1 MQNHFLKSCYLVRGV
16 GDCAGEDERVE
27 SAGRGDVL
35 EDFADVL
42 IRQRILSASLASL
55 VLQLS
60 LLDKTR
66 LLLELLQ
73 HQVLMLVELDALLV
87 ELVHGVHHGPDL
99 GLQGGGGPEV
109 EILSTARGQRQLL
122 LHVQQECVDQVGV
135 LDHDGDLSQH
145 RLEADVQ
152 VLDRVRGEVIL
163 LEHLDGVLRHPI
175 RLQRQKSL
183 GSLRRV

>member
-1 MQNHFLKSCYLVRGV
+1 MQNHSLKSRYLVRSV
-16 GDCAGEDERVE
+16 GDCAGEDEGVE

-42 IRQRILSASLASL
+42 IRQGVLSASLASL

-99 GLQGGGGPEV
+99 GLQGGGSPEV
-109 EILSTARGQRQLL
+109 EILGPARGQRQLL
-122 LHVQQECVDQVGV
+122 LHVQQQGVDQVGV
-135 LDHDGDLSQH
+135 LDHDGDLGQH
-145 RLEADVQ
+145 RLEADVEI
-152 VLDRVRGEVIL
+152 LDGVRREVAVP
-163 LEHLDGVLRHPI
+163 EHLDGVLGHSVG
-175 RLQRQKSL
+175 LQREETL
-183 GSLRRV
+183 CRLRRI